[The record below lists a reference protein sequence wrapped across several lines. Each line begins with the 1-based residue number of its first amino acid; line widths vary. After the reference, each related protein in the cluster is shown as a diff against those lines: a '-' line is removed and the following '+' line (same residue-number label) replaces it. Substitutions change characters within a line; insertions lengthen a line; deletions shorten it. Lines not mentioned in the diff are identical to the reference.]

1 LERRTVLYERLV
13 SVPGELPKG
22 LTRRAAP
29 RAGRTIAAVVLAA
42 LFFGCGKPARRARD
56 GDTQR
61 AGARVCKAN
70 EVREYSCEALLPVE
84 SARPAPDP
92 YGTCPS
98 SIEVRD
104 AHFPP
109 RSGTGDF
116 DPARTEFVRHRSPP
130 GQQCCYSWCGKL
142 EVVSPEVVEDR
153 CREPLAFAESYCTAE
168 LESGTEGDLAPSP
181 FDRCAAAIRPP
192 AAAAFSVPPGAN
204 LDPALSTT
212 RRKRGEDLCC
222 YSWCSV
228 SPPGTSLR

>member
-1 LERRTVLYERLV
+1 V
-13 SVPGELPKG
+13 SVSGEFAKGRSGRALPRVARG
-22 LTRRAAP
+22 
-29 RAGRTIAAVVLAA
+29 IVAVTLAA
-42 LFFGCGKPARRARD
+42 LFLGCGKPARRARG
-56 GDTQR
+56 GDSQR
-61 AGARVCKAN
+61 AETHLCKAD
-70 EVREYSCEALLPVE
+70 EVREYSCDSLLPVE

-109 RSGTGDF
+109 KSGSGDF
-116 DPARTEFVRHRSPP
+116 DASRTEFVRRRSPP

-153 CREPLAFAESYCTAE
+153 CQQPLAFAESYCTTE
-168 LESGTEGDLAPSP
+168 LESGTKGDVAPSP
-181 FDRCAAAIRPP
+181 FDRCASAIRPP
-192 AAAAFSVPPGAN
+192 PSAAFSVPPGAN
-204 LDPALSTT
+204 LDTGLSSA

-228 SPPGTSLR
+228 APPGMSLR